1 MAPIDPPMKQ
11 PIHPAPSQP
20 PPFALSLS
28 KGDGVDWAST
38 SSARTGLGVARMAA
52 GSARTGVGAAKQA
65 VNLITPFALSLSKGD
80 GVDWASISSA
90 RTGVGS
96 AQTALGSRVF
106 NLDARSLLTRGRRRA
121 LLLGKSIWQHLPP
134 RSAPAMHVFVAGMQ
148 RSGTNMV
155 MDVLER
161 SPRTDVYHEN
171 DPRAFERF
179 EMREEAVIR
188 GLVTRSRAPFFVI
201 KALCELDRL
210 PALMDS
216 FAPARTLWV
225 LRDFEDVVNSA
236 TRSFRN
242 FPAQLA
248 RLVQDRN
255 SNQWRGRGM
264 SDHTH
269 ARLQALFHEEMN
281 EDTAAALTWYY
292 RNILFFERKLDRDP
306 RVLLVSYEKLVTD
319 PEAQFQRI
327 FEFLEIPYTPW
338 ISRIVFASSIRRRP
352 PPPIEPGV
360 RALCEDLTLRFQRC
374 LEGNQDHG

>member
-1 MAPIDPPMKQ
+1 
-11 PIHPAPSQP
+11 
-20 PPFALSLS
+20 L
-28 KGDGVDWAST
+28 
-38 SSARTGLGVARMAA
+38 ARTA
-52 GSARTGVGAAKQA
+52 
-65 VNLITPFALSLSKGD
+65 FD
-80 GVDWASISSA
+80 G
-90 RTGVGS
+90 
-96 AQTALGSRVF
+96 RVF

-121 LLLGKSIWQHLPP
+121 LLLGKSVWQRLPP

-155 MDVLER
+155 MDVMER
-161 SPRTDVYHEN
+161 SLRTDVYHEN

-179 EMREEAVIR
+179 QMREEAVIR
-188 GLVTRSRAPFFVI
+188 DLTARSRAPFFVI

-242 FPAQLA
+242 FPAQLS
-248 RLVQDRN
+248 RLVKDRN

-264 SDHTH
+264 SDDTH
-269 ARLQALFHEEMN
+269 AQLRTLFHEAMN

-292 RNILFFERKLDRDP
+292 RNILFFEQGLDRDP
-306 RVLLVSYEKLVTD
+306 RVLLVSYEKLVTE
-319 PEAQFQRI
+319 PEAQFRRI

-352 PPPIEPGV
+352 PPPIEPAV
-360 RALCEDLTLRFQRC
+360 RELCEDLARRFQHC
-374 LEGNQDHG
+374 LDGNQRHG